1 MFGGAA
7 AGIVCGETERE
18 GMVEGVYIYIS
29 YTEGLQLDTANAYSD
44 TLLCALLS
52 MTLALH
58 PCVSVLVCRVYQW
71 NPSVTYLLSHNPGL
85 APQWDLQSRAPRGLQ
100 LLLSPS
106 EASPSRLHETTS
118 WVP

>member
-1 MFGGAA
+1 MFGGAV

-85 APQWDLQSRAPRGLQ
+85 APQWDLQSRAPQELQ